1 MMETLGTKISRY
13 RKLNKMT
20 QEDLAAKLNVSAQA
34 VSKWENDL
42 SIPDLPL
49 LIELADLFGLSL
61 DELIREKAK
70 EIHVVEQPLRKP
82 IDQMMLKIIVN
93 SEDGDKV
100 RVNLPLSIVKAG
112 IGIPQVKNSALN
124 GIDLDNIFSL
134 VEQGVVGKLVEIE
147 DSDGDI
153 IEIIVE

>member
-1 MMETLGTKISRY
+1 METLGTKISRY

-70 EIHVVEQPLRKP
+70 EIHVVEQSLRKP